1 MDLVTT
7 MIKNDPP
14 PTPIATIIPGTSDDV
29 IKATKVI
36 GKKNVPEKVKRDEF
50 CFVIGVFNLM
60 FSTFL
65 ISAFPWAY
73 WIWHSLKMVILL
85 LYRLHKFT
93 LIKYQYFLLDFC
105 YIANYWTILYYAIC
119 LLKSNFIALEPL
131 NALLNPLGGIVFR
144 IFFTWCVGPLAL
156 SIAFFRNSL
165 VFHSSDQIIILA
177 THLSPNLAIYG
188 MRWWAYDLNNQFPN
202 TFHIACETNLKSMIM
217 NPDLSMPTS
226 LFFDAG
232 ESCEATFNSLFT
244 IPLYSYFLLWTIPY
258 ALFFLIF
265 ESKALEKGGYH
276 TMYSTMKENPML
288 KNLLSY
294 GGNKFQPV
302 IYMLTHGFLCSLSFL
317 ISPLVWNSFLL
328 HTCYLLILLGIAVKN
343 AATSYRWVFA
353 ANHYKD
359 D

>member
-1 MDLVTT
+1 MIPEAKPVT
-7 MIKNDPP
+7 P
-14 PTPIATIIPGTSDDV
+14 A
-29 IKATKVI
+29 KV
-36 GKKNVPEKVKRDEF
+36 GKKYVSVHVKRDEQ
-50 CFVIGVFNLM
+50 CFVRG
-60 FSTFL
+60 FSDAIISTLL
-65 ISAFPWAY
+65 IAAFPWAY
-73 WIWHSLKMVILL
+73 WLWHSLKMVVL
-85 LYRLHKFT
+85 LYEELRQLP
-93 LIKYQYFLLDFC
+93 LIKSLLFLFDFGHTTNC
-105 YIANYWTILYYAIC
+105 WFILYYAIC
-119 LLKSNFIALEPL
+119 LLKSKLVALEPL

-165 VFHSSDQIIILA
+165 VFHKKDQIIILA

-188 MRWWAYDLNNQFPN
+188 MRWWAYDLNNHFPN
-202 TFHIACETNLKSMIM
+202 TFHIACETNLKSMTL

-258 ALFFLIF
+258 ALFFLTF